1 MHRYH
6 PRFHIVQADDLY
18 SVRWSV
24 FQTFTFHET
33 SFTAVTAYQNT
44 KVCLSL
50 RTVIS
55 GMGVLWFIVFAL
67 PFTDYQAENRQQP
80 LCQGIQRW
88 GYELKKVSDCSEYLT
103 LFVLSKRQ
111 FWMFGFPL
119 PYIDVQTEV
128 RLMLS
133 GWLRGWTRWS
143 GTQIKVVHQVRV

>member
-55 GMGVLWFIVFAL
+55 DMGVLWFIVFAL

-80 LCQGIQRW
+80 LCQGIQR
-88 GYELKKVSDCSEYLT
+88 
-103 LFVLSKRQ
+103 
-111 FWMFGFPL
+111 
-119 PYIDVQTEV
+119 
-128 RLMLS
+128 
-133 GWLRGWTRWS
+133 
-143 GTQIKVVHQVRV
+143 